1 MIEIQSRPM
10 PRPGSNSNFQE
21 PFAVPAKSA
30 DEKLSVKELAD
41 Q

>member
-1 MIEIQSRPM
+1 M
-10 PRPGSNSNFQE
+10 PRPGNISNFQE

-30 DEKLSVKELAD
+30 DEKFSVKKLAD